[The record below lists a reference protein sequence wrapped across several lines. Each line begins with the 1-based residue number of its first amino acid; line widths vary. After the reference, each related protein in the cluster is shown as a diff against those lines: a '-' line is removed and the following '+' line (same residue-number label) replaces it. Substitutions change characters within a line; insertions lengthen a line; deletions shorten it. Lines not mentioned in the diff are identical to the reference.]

1 MLLRCPGLS
10 WWGQS
15 GLRGVPVRERGWQ
28 CLLQVPSALN
38 LKCKD
43 IHLEDAA
50 PKTPICSAGRAHVD
64 RRRASPT
71 SKDRCH
77 LRGTKGHLHCQKWD
91 T

>member
-28 CLLQVPSALN
+28 CLLQVPSALT
-38 LKCKD
+38 LKCKN

-50 PKTPICSAGRAHVD
+50 PKTPICSAGA
-64 RRRASPT
+64 
-71 SKDRCH
+71 
-77 LRGTKGHLHCQKWD
+77 RGPQKSISYQQGSVPPKGH
-91 T
+91 